1 MNINVSS
8 ILTTYFGWIIKGLL
22 FRYQAILLSKRS
34 ISLTKQ
40 YTALYARI
48 SVMEALYTRTV
59 VIGLNTVLGR
69 LEVNEYPY
77 LIVLASVNVL

>member
-1 MNINVSS
+1 MVMYESGKRKSS
-8 ILTTYFGWIIKGLL
+8 GLP
-22 FRYQAILLSKRS
+22 FRYHAILLGKRS
-34 ISLTKQ
+34 ISPTKQ

-59 VIGLNTVLGR
+59 VISLNTVLGR

>member
-1 MNINVSS
+1 M
-8 ILTTYFGWIIKGLL
+8 
-22 FRYQAILLSKRS
+22 LSKRS